1 MADASMNRKIMKTEK
16 PLSEQVA
23 FKEKLA
29 YGMGDAATAFSAV
42 SVGSFSM
49 YYFTDYV
56 GVSAVL
62 LGSVL
67 LFTRIFD
74 AVTNILMGYVVDR
87 TNTKDGKARP
97 WVKWMILPMFIAL
110 VLVFAIPRGMG
121 TGPTIAY
128 ITVIINIYYLVYTMS
143 NIPFGTLGTVV
154 SRDPQVRSE
163 LNLIRML
170 GYFAINIIL
179 SFTTLWMVG
188 IFGDGHHG
196 NRGWIITMVIYGII
210 MSIIFWFTYSMTT
223 ERVKPVAESTVENG
237 EKEKPLPLGKSLVLL
252 FKNKYWIL
260 IFIIMILTWIL
271 VNLFGGINVYYAA
284 HILHKPGHVG
294 ILNFAFTGALLVG
307 FLCVSFV
314 FRKIGRRRTI
324 FIGLLVIVVSSL
336 AMLLNPTNIWFLGVL
351 LVFRGLGFAP
361 LMGSAYAMLADV
373 IDYGEWKN
381 GIRNEGVTYSG
392 GTFSTTVGSGLAS
405 AGIGYVIG
413 LAGYVYEKG
422 ATQPESVLTAI
433 KSLYIVAPAVVAV
446 ILMIMFYFYNLDL
459 FNEKIAADLK
469 QGKFASDS
477 TSQNR
482 GE

>member
-1 MADASMNRKIMKTEK
+1 MKTEK
-16 PLSEQVA
+16 PLSERVA

-42 SVGSFSM
+42 SVSSFSM

-97 WVKWMILPMFIAL
+97 WVKWTILPMFIAL

-128 ITVIINIYYLVYTMS
+128 ITVVINIYYLVYTMS
-143 NIPFGTLGTVV
+143 NIPFGTLGTLV

-170 GYFAINIIL
+170 GFFAINIVL

-188 IFGDGHHG
+188 IFDDGNNG
-196 NRGWIITMVIYGII
+196 NRGWIITMVIYGIV

-223 ERVKPVAESTVENG
+223 ERVKPAVAQNAAERA
-237 EKEKPLPLGKSLVLL
+237 EKEKPLPLGKSLALL

-260 IFIIMILTWIL
+260 IFIIMILTWVL
-271 VNLFGGINVYYAA
+271 VSLFGGVNVYYAA
-284 HILHKPGHVG
+284 HILHNPSYVG
-294 ILNFAFTGALLVG
+294 VLNFAFTGALLVG
-307 FLCVSFV
+307 FLCVSFI

-324 FIGLLVIVVSSL
+324 FIGLVVIVVSSL
-336 AMLLNPTNIWFLGVL
+336 AMLLNTTNIWFLGVL
-351 LVFRGLGFAP
+351 LVLRGLGFAP

-381 GIRNEGVTYSG
+381 GVRNEGVTYSG
-392 GTFSTTVGSGLAS
+392 GTFSTTIGSGLAS

-413 LAGYVYEKG
+413 VAGYVYETG
-422 ATQPESVLTAI
+422 VPQPESVLAAI
-433 KSLYIVAPAVVAV
+433 ESLFIVAPAAVAV
-446 ILMIMFYFYNLDL
+446 ILMILFYFYNLDL

-469 QGKFASDS
+469 QGKFANDS
-477 TSQNR
+477 LSKN
-482 GE
+482 